1 MRVHIA
7 VLGFIALQTALSALG
22 EHAAVSFREGPA
34 WAEEVGHDGEEGH
47 AEEGGK
53 DPEEGIRL
61 SAAERAEFG
70 IEVAEAA
77 AGRLAVQVHTPGE
90 VQVNPDLVAHI
101 VPRIGGV
108 ARDIHA
114 NIGDPVRR
122 GQILAVLDSPEL
134 SELKSAYL
142 VSRERL
148 ELARA
153 TFEREKSLW
162 DQSISSERQ
171 FQKARNGLAEALIE
185 LQAAEQKLQSL
196 GFSGDYLAG
205 LSFEDGERFTRY
217 PMTAPLSGTVISKH
231 IVRGEVLQEDS
242 EAFVVADLRSVWVML
257 TAYQKDLPF
266 LRVGQTV
273 HIEAG
278 QGGPSTTASVDYIS
292 PIVDEATRTAPVR
305 IELSNPEGRWR
316 PGSFVTA
323 TISGDA
329 VQVPV
334 LVPGSAV
341 QTLDDHA
348 VVFVE
353 TGEGFVP
360 QPVRVGRSNS
370 THSEIVAGLET
381 GQSYVARGAFIL
393 KSQLAKGAFGDG
405 HSH

>member
-7 VLGFIALQTALSALG
+7 VMGFIALQTALLVLG
-22 EHAAVSFREGPA
+22 DGAAVSIRESQVWA
-34 WAEEVGHDGEEGH
+34 AEEVHDGEEGH
-47 AEEGGK
+47 AAEGET
-53 DPEEGIRL
+53 DPGEGIRL
-61 SAAERAEFG
+61 SAEERAEFG

-77 AGRLAVQVHTPGE
+77 AGRLEVQVHTPGE
-90 VQVNPDLVAHI
+90 VRVNPDLLAHI
-101 VPRIGGV
+101 VPRVGGV

-114 NIGDPVRR
+114 NIGDEVEQ
-122 GQILAVLDSPEL
+122 GQVLAVLDSPEL

-142 VSRERL
+142 VARERL
-148 ELARA
+148 ELART

-171 FQKARNGLAEALIE
+171 FLEAKNGLAEALIE
-185 LQAAEQKLQSL
+185 LQEAEQKLQAL
-196 GFSGDYLAG
+196 GFPGGELAE
-205 LSFEDGERFTRY
+205 LSFEDGERFTRFA
-217 PMTAPLSGTVISKH
+217 MTAPLSGTVIRKH
-231 IVRGEVLQEDS
+231 IVRGEVLQEDT

-292 PIVDEATRTAPVR
+292 PIVDEATRTASVR
-305 IELSNPEGRWR
+305 IELRNLEGRWR

-329 VQVPV
+329 VLVPV

-341 QTLDDHA
+341 QTIDDHS

-360 QPVRVGRSNS
+360 HPVRIGRSNS
-370 THSEIVAGLET
+370 TPSEIVAGLDA

-393 KSQLAKGAFGDG
+393 KSQLAKGAFGEG